1 MKKELLLSSQYPT
14 NMQKDKQPPIFLLV
28 DDNDID
34 LFFHEK
40 LLRIK
45 KISDHITPFLNAS
58 DVLDYLEQFQE
69 HPEAYPET
77 VILLDIQMPQI
88 DGFGF
93 LDHFERMPEEVIS
106 RTRIFLV
113 SSSLDHGDLSRGY
126 AHHLVDG
133 ILKKPLNA
141 DDLIKALQETGA

>member
-1 MKKELLLSSQYPT
+1 
-14 NMQKDKQPPIFLLV
+14 MQPDKPQIFFLLV

-45 KISDHITPFLNAS
+45 KISDHITPFQSAA
-58 DVLDYLEQFQE
+58 DTLDYLEQFQE
-69 HPEAYPET
+69 HPEKFPET

-93 LDHFERMPEEVIS
+93 LDEFEKMPEEVIS
-106 RTRIFLV
+106 KTRIFLV
-113 SSSLDHGDLSRGY
+113 SSSLDHGDLSRGH

-141 DDLIKALQETGA
+141 DELIKALENRIPGF

>member
-1 MKKELLLSSQYPT
+1 MPQDSPKLFF
-14 NMQKDKQPPIFLLV
+14 ILV

-45 KISDHITPFLNAS
+45 KIADHITPFLRAA
-58 DVLDYLEQFQE
+58 DALDYLERFQD
-69 HPEAYPET
+69 HPEEYRET

-93 LDHFERMPEEVIS
+93 LEEFEKMPEEVLS
-106 RTRIFLV
+106 KTRIFLV
-113 SSSLDHGDLSRGY
+113 SSSLDHGDLSRGH
-126 AHHLVDG
+126 AHHLVSG

-141 DDLIKALQETGA
+141 DELIKALENTAAGG

>member
-1 MKKELLLSSQYPT
+1 MPHDNPHPFFIL
-14 NMQKDKQPPIFLLV
+14 I

-45 KISDHITPFLNAS
+45 GIGDHITPFLNAAEA
-58 DVLDYLEQFQE
+58 LDYFEHFQD
-69 HPEAYPET
+69 HPEDYQGT

-93 LDHFERMPEEVIS
+93 LDQFEKMPEEVIS
-106 RTRIFLV
+106 KTRIFLV
-113 SSSLDHGDLSRGY
+113 SSSLDHGDLSRGN
-126 AHHLVDG
+126 AHHLVEG

-141 DDLIKALQETGA
+141 DDLIKALKHTGAGSN